1 MKRNIGII
9 ATVGMGSIV
18 SNAIGRI
25 KEQSREIII
34 VQATEQF
41 DNKCFERE
49 PITLNCRNEMPP
61 LIELYDKK
69 GKPLELPK
77 SKYHK

>member
-18 SNAIGRI
+18 SRAIGRI

-41 DNKCFERE
+41 
-49 PITLNCRNEMPP
+49 
-61 LIELYDKK
+61 
-69 GKPLELPK
+69 
-77 SKYHK
+77 

>member
-1 MKRNIGII
+1 MKRKTII
-9 ATVGMGSIV
+9 LVGMDLVFSTVID
-18 SNAIGRI
+18 RI
-25 KEQSREIII
+25 KEQNSEIVI
-34 VQATEQF
+34 VQDTEQF

-49 PITLNCRNEMPP
+49 SITFNCPKIMPK

-69 GKPLELPK
+69 GRPLELPK